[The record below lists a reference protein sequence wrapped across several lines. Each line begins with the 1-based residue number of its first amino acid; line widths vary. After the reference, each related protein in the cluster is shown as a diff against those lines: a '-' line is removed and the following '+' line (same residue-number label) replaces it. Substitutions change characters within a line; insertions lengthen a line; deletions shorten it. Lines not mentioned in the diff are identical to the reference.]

1 MLERWGESVPHKD
14 YVPAAHPD
22 VCYSSRN
29 GPYRT
34 SLRFSELFIF
44 FFLNGTLLE
53 LAKSQWREIVPR
65 VFVGKQERL
74 AVLVFSAHEAKRALA
89 KCVSR

>member
-1 MLERWGESVPHKD
+1 MSACMLERWGESVPHKD

-44 FFLNGTLLE
+44 FSSMEHYSNWRNRSGVRLFRACLLVN
-53 LAKSQWREIVPR
+53 KSV
-65 VFVGKQERL
+65 
-74 AVLVFSAHEAKRALA
+74 
-89 KCVSR
+89 